1 MPKEIDEMNPQEAYL
16 EGRLLGLNELI
27 SILKD
32 AMQSDKV
39 DQSILVKSIVLHI
52 SNEMNSILNEL
63 KEEHGEH
70 PIIQKVEKQTEK
82 MTSEAEATEGVKD
95 EKAVETLKKNVN
107 VADDLMKN
115 LLSLKEN
122 QE

>member
-1 MPKEIDEMNPQEAYL
+1 MPKEIEEMNPQEAYL

-39 DQSILVKSIVLHI
+39 DQSILVKSIVTHI
-52 SNEMNSILNEL
+52 SNEMNSILDEL

-70 PIIQKVEKQTEK
+70 PIIKKVEKETAR
-82 MTSEAEATEGVKD
+82 MNTEAEATEGVKD
-95 EKAVETLKKNVN
+95 EKAVETLRKNVN

-115 LLSLKEN
+115 LLSLKEK
-122 QE
+122 EE

>member
-1 MPKEIDEMNPQEAYL
+1 MPKEIHDMNSQEAYL

-32 AMQSDKV
+32 AMQSDKI
-39 DQSILVKSIVLHI
+39 DQGLLVKSIVLHI
-52 SNEMNSILNEL
+52 SNEMGSILNEL

-70 PIIQKVEKQTEK
+70 PVFQKAEKQTEK
-82 MTSEAEATEGVKD
+82 MNAEATEGVKD

-115 LLSLKEN
+115 LLSLKEK
-122 QE
+122 EE

>member
-1 MPKEIDEMNPQEAYL
+1 MPKEIDEMNSQEAYL

-32 AMQSDKV
+32 AMQSDKI

-52 SNEMNSILNEL
+52 SNEMSSILNEL

-70 PIIQKVEKQTEK
+70 PIIQKAEKQTEK
-82 MTSEAEATEGVKD
+82 MNSEAEATDGVKD

>member
-1 MPKEIDEMNPQEAYL
+1 MPKEIDDMNAQEAYL

-52 SNEMNSILNEL
+52 SNEMSSILNEL

-70 PIIQKVEKQTEK
+70 PTIQKAEKQTQK
-82 MTSEAEATEGVKD
+82 MSSEAEATEGVKD

>member
-1 MPKEIDEMNPQEAYL
+1 MPKEIEDMDSQEAYL

-32 AMQSDKV
+32 SMQSDKV
-39 DQSILVKSIVLHI
+39 DQSTLVKSIVLHI
-52 SNEMNSILNEL
+52 SNEMSSILNDL

-70 PIIQKVEKQTEK
+70 PTIQKAEKQAER
-82 MTSEAEATEGVKD
+82 MNAEAQATENVKD